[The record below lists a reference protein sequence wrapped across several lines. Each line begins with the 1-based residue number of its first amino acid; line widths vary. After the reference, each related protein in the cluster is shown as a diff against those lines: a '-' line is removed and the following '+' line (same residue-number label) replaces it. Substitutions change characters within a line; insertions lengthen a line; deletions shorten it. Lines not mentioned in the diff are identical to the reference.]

1 MIPQWLTEK
10 LSSPPQAGAGIHAWL
25 FSTARQ
31 LHAHMA
37 AGEIFE
43 ALTSAT
49 AGCERRVTRREIR
62 DAVNNSHAVKW
73 ERKGG
78 EVRGGDARRFSLGG
92 LPDAVAASDSAAR
105 WPRRDDMARK
115 CRIADSAADGIAGL
129 ADLWELSRPAD
140 LSADDWLDRMLPD
153 AEWLCLAKSHPA
165 EARSR
170 RREKWSFGPADECG
184 LVVPS
189 PMTGPSGKG
198 LDGRTSHRCLDNTAA
213 RRWLVVEFDP
223 EKWRNLS
230 EAEKAPFLKFANPE
244 GEYDAQKLNEQASL
258 HWHLREC
265 AEALGWPRL
274 ALCVH
279 SGGKSLHGWY
289 GPCADEETTR
299 ALMEYAVT
307 LGADPATFNRCQLV
321 RLPGGRRAVKAVD
334 YSLPDGWEAPGDTVK
349 QEVFYVAA

>member
-1 MIPQWLTEK
+1 MIPHWLTEK
-10 LSSPPQAGAGIHAWL
+10 LSSPPQAGAGVHAWL

-31 LHAHMA
+31 LHAHMQ

-49 AGCERRVTRREIR
+49 ANCSRRVSSREIR

-78 EVRGGDARRFSLGG
+78 EVRGGDGRRVLLGG
-92 LPDAVAASDSAAR
+92 LPGAVSASDSASR

-115 CRIADSAADGIAGL
+115 CRIADASADGIAGL

-189 PMTGPSGKG
+189 PMTGPSGTG

-213 RRWLVVEFDP
+213 RRWLVIEFDDG
-223 EKWRNLS
+223 S
-230 EAEKAPFLKFANPE
+230 I
-244 GEYDAQKLNEQASL
+244 DAQASL

-265 AEALGWPRL
+265 AEALDWPRL

-289 GPCADEETTR
+289 GPCADEDVTR

-307 LGADPATFNRCQLV
+307 IGADPATFNRCQLV
-321 RLPGGRRAVKAVD
+321 RLPGGRREIKAVD
-334 YSLPDGWEAPGDTVK
+334 YSLPDGWEAPGETVK
-349 QEVFYVAA
+349 QEVFYVTA